1 MARWVSTNDR
11 VLSSRRCDCA
21 LALAVPVPVGL
32 VPAVALGVAPLDP
45 PANFPAVP
53 PEGLALPPVAWEDEP
68 GAAGGF
74 FEEVDPAEDP
84 VADLVVPPLNPLPLE
99 EGGFEPEDEAGGLEE
114 PPEGRAAP
122 LEDGREEP
130 PADGRLPP
138 PLGRAPPPE
147 RAPPPRRCA

>member
-1 MARWVSTNDR
+1 M
-11 VLSSRRCDCA
+11 
-21 LALAVPVPVGL
+21 
-32 VPAVALGVAPLDP
+32 ALGVAPLDP

-53 PEGLALPPVAWEDEP
+53 PDGFALPPVAWEAEP
-68 GAAGGF
+68 GAAGGL
-74 FEEVDPAEDP
+74 FEEVAPAEDP
-84 VADLVVPPLNPLPLE
+84 VADLVVPPLNPLPLA

-138 PLGRAPPPE
+138 PLGRGQRLLEQEPAQRPGLPQRPRQRTPPPQS
-147 RAPPPRRCA
+147 RSLA